1 MTRLGPAFDG
11 PEAWYG
17 EPEVPGV
24 IQRGLDHGWTHHMT
38 QPRQGHLVILHKPN
52 PNGGVKLMKLN
63 IWCTTGTVGSYLK
76 HPTQGNTQ
84 LFRRSIDTMSELDA
98 ILQNPRIHTEK
109 GYQRRRRPPKRRPPR
124 R

>member
-1 MTRLGPAFDG
+1 MTRVGPAFDG

-17 EPEVPGV
+17 EPEAPAV

-38 QPRQGHLVILHKPN
+38 QPRQGWLVILHKPN
-52 PNGGVKLMKLN
+52 PNGGKKLMKLN

-84 LFRRSIDTMSELDA
+84 LFRRNIDTMSELDA

-109 GYQRRRRPPKRRPPR
+109 GYQRRRRKLPR